1 MTIDVTVVLDR
12 LHCVRESD
20 GNGHSE
26 PYIWPTLLWI
36 DNATL
41 NTPELVGVTAPPDRF
56 ARVQVRGDMQAG
68 ETAEIPASV
77 RELTARVDEAGFR
90 ALILVVALWEHDETP
105 RAAVV
110 AGYRAFSA
118 ELQAAVAGH
127 LQALASS
134 DPQEQDQAVKE
145 ITKQVN
151 ERVEEAIRAELGIG
165 NVFDDIDDVVGSDIL
180 ALTALPGRGAPAPVS
195 LGFGA
200 EQGGRLLFYRDANQ
214 DGTGDVANPA
224 VIGLGGWQNI
234 LRLFSGG
241 NGILY
246 AVDRRGRLLFY
257 RDRTQDGT
265 GDVANPTVIGQGGW
279 NSFRHLFSAGNGIL
293 YAVDQ
298 AGRLLFYRDRT
309 QDGTGDVA
317 NPTVIGQGGWQQFR
331 FLFSGGNGILYAV
344 DQAGRLLFYRD
355 RTQDGTGDVANP
367 TVIGQGGWQQLPAP
381 LLRRQRDPLC
391 GRPGRPAALLPR
403 PHPGRHRRRRQPHR
417 HRPGR
422 LA

>member
-1 MTIDVTVVLDR
+1 MATDVTVVLDR

-56 ARVQVRGDMQAG
+56 ARVQVRGDMQSG

-151 ERVEEAIRAELGIG
+151 ERVEEAIRDELGIG

-180 ALTALPGRGAPAPVS
+180 AFTALPGQGAPAPVS

-234 LRLFSGG
+234 LRLFS
-241 NGILY
+241 
-246 AVDRRGRLLFY
+246 
-257 RDRTQDGT
+257 
-265 GDVANPTVIGQGGW
+265 
-279 NSFRHLFSAGNGIL
+279 AGNGIL
-293 YAVDQ
+293 YAVD
-298 AGRLLFYRDRT
+298 
-309 QDGTGDVA
+309 
-317 NPTVIGQGGWQQFR
+317 
-331 FLFSGGNGILYAV
+331 
-344 DQAGRLLFYRD
+344 
-355 RTQDGTGDVANP
+355 
-367 TVIGQGGWQQLPAP
+367 
-381 LLRRQRDPLC
+381 
-391 GRPGRPAALLPR
+391 RPAALLPR
-403 PHPGRHRRRRQPHR
+403 PHPGRYRRRRQPHR

-422 LA
+422 LEQLPPPLLRRQRHPLRRRPARPAALLPRHRPGRHRRRRQPHRHWPGRLA

>member
-1 MTIDVTVVLDR
+1 M
-12 LHCVRESD
+12 
-20 GNGHSE
+20 
-26 PYIWPTLLWI
+26 
-36 DNATL
+36 
-41 NTPELVGVTAPPDRF
+41 TAPPDRF

-151 ERVEEAIRAELGIG
+151 ERVEEAIRDELGIG
-165 NVFDDIDDVVGSDIL
+165 DVFDDIDDVVGSDIL
-180 ALTALPGRGAPAPVS
+180 ALTALPGLGAPAPVS

-241 NGILY
+241 NGIVY
-246 AVDRRGRLLFY
+246 SVDRRGRLLFY
-257 RDRTQDGT
+257 RDANQDGT
-265 GDVANPTVIGQGGW
+265 GDVANPAVIG
-279 NSFRHLFSAGNGIL
+279 L
-293 YAVDQ
+293 
-298 AGRLLFYRDRT
+298 
-309 QDGTGDVA
+309 
-317 NPTVIGQGGWQQFR
+317 GGWQNILR
-331 FLFSGGNGILYAV
+331 LFSGGNGILYAV

-355 RTQDGTGDVANP
+355 TTQDGTGDVANP
-367 TVIGQGGWQQLPAP
+367 TVIGQGGWRDFLHLFSAGNGIIYAVDPAVVGTDRYEITGRAELRTGPEIAFSRDSLHFSLLGIGESKTLPLTISSTGFTP
-381 LLRRQRDPLC
+381 LTVTVPTIPNRNFSWSPLQATLLPGQSVDP
-391 GRPGRPAALLPR
+391 GSSSPRWRPAA
-403 PHPGRHRRRRQPHR
+403 RRQPSGCSATLPAAR
-417 HRPGR
+417 T
-422 LA
+422 